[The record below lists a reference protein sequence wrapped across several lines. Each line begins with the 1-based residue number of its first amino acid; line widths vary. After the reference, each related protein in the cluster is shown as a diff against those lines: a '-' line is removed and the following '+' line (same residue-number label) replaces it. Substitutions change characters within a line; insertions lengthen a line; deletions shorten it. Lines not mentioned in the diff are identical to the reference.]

1 MATLPEQIKQI
12 AEDFSGREPEAY
24 RHYLKR
30 LAETD
35 PLTRDESGL
44 SHFCVYFLP
53 YNPKTKQIF
62 LVHHKKSG
70 LWLSPGGHIDK
81 GELLLDT
88 LNREIGEELGM
99 QNFFPQLPD
108 PFLIT
113 VTPIDNQAQTVCKEH
128 LDIWFL
134 VETDGANFHVDL
146 NEFHSTKWVDYN
158 EAKKLTTD
166 ENNLKALKLI
176 YSKFSLP
183 RPVGMLK

>member
-35 PLTRDESGL
+35 PLTRDEGGL

-88 LNREIGEELGM
+88 LNREIGEELGIKI
-99 QNFFPQLPD
+99 FFAGLPK

-113 VTPIDNQAQTVCKEH
+113 VTPIYNPPQPSCKEH

-134 VETDGANFHVDL
+134 VETDGNNFKVDPQ
-146 NEFHSTKWVDYN
+146 EFHSTKWLDYN
-158 EAKKLTTD
+158 EAQKLTTD

-176 YSKFSLP
+176 YPQSPSTNP
-183 RPVGMLK
+183 